1 MMTDINA
8 VKDNGQVAA
17 IKKRHGLRTAMAL
30 LVLVGCWILWFALP
44 GGWILSI
51 GLSVVGCL
59 AGECL
64 GENFGRNSWFERLS
78 VEHSGFSI
86 LRIVVGV
93 TVVLLIGPLF
103 IIARLAFLGL
113 FH

>member
-1 MMTDINA
+1 MMKDINA

-44 GGWILSI
+44 GSWILSI
-51 GLSVVGCL
+51 GLSVGCL

-103 IIARLAFLGL
+103 IIARLAF
-113 FH
+113 

>member
-1 MMTDINA
+1 MKDMNA

-17 IKKRHGLRTAMAL
+17 IKKHPGLRTAIAL

-44 GGWILSI
+44 GGWIRSI

-59 AGECL
+59 AGEYL
-64 GENFGRNSWFERLS
+64 GEEIIGRNSWFERLS
-78 VEHSGFSI
+78 VKHSGFSI

-93 TVVLLIGPLF
+93 TVVLLIGALF
-103 IIARLAFLGL
+103 IIG
-113 FH
+113 